1 MRNFKMGTAKHLS
14 IKKVTPKLLEYI
26 HSRFEYNPELGRTIS
41 KISSGT
47 HKYRHIKGEL
57 VRGSATNDG
66 YREIFFRGYRI
77 KEHRLIYLIC
87 HGFLPEMLDHIDGN
101 KLNNKIENLR
111 SCSGSQNQFNKKI
124 PKNNT
129 TGFKG
134 VTFIKAKKRYMGYVH
149 ISGKQ
154 YRTKLTKNLTEA
166 VLLLRNLR
174 ENLHGEYCNHG

>member
-1 MRNFKMGTAKHLS
+1 MGTAKHLS

-26 HSRFEYNPELGRTIS
+26 HSRFEYNPELGRLIS

-57 VRGSATNDG
+57 VKGAATGDG
-66 YREIFFRGYRI
+66 YREIFFRNHRLR
-77 KEHRLIYLIC
+77 EHRLIYLMC

-134 VTFIKAKKRYMGYVH
+134 ILFNKKENRYFGRVRV
-149 ISGKQ
+149 SGKQ
-154 YRTKLTKNLTEA
+154 YNTKRTKSLTEA

-174 ENLHGEYCNHG
+174 ENLHGEYFNHG